1 MGRKNDN
8 YQKKKKKFSNNWD
21 GEFKL
26 QISLLKVSQDVN
38 QLGYK
43 DYLQKDVIFIQQ
55 KMSSTVENL
64 HKLKK

>member
-1 MGRKNDN
+1 MTII
-8 YQKKKKKFSNNWD
+8 KKKKKNFSNNWD

-43 DYLQKDVIFIQQ
+43 DYLHKDVIFIQQ

>member
-1 MGRKNDN
+1 MTIIN
-8 YQKKKKKFSNNWD
+8 KKKKNFGNNWD

-55 KMSSTVENL
+55 KMSSTVENFA
-64 HKLKK
+64 